1 MTIEMPIGRAAGDAG
16 AVVRVAHSVLSGNG
30 ADLAAARLASASG
43 GRQAQCVSVEL
54 HTMDDDEIDA
64 YLQRSRTNYVNELVT
79 SGMSEAAAAA
89 RADDQQSQAFRD
101 GRAAPGHHVR
111 AVVENDRT
119 IGYVWYGPEADAS
132 DDRWWLWDIWVNGS
146 DRGRGVGGE
155 VLALVEA
162 EVRRLH
168 GTSLGLSVLGSN
180 DRARRLYERSGYEV
194 VTARMRKLL

>member
-1 MTIEMPIGRAAGDAG
+1 MNDAEIG
-16 AVVRVAHSVLSGNG
+16 
-30 ADLAAARLASASG
+30 
-43 GRQAQCVSVEL
+43 
-54 HTMDDDEIDA
+54 A
-64 YLQRSRTNYVNELVT
+64 YFQRSRTEYVTELVA

-89 RADDQQSQAFRD
+89 RADDQQNQAFPD

-111 AVVENDRT
+111 AVVENERT
-119 IGYVWYGPEADAS
+119 IGYVWFGPEADAS

-194 VTARMRKLL
+194 VTARMRKML

>member
-1 MTIEMPIGRAAGDAG
+1 MVGGDCG
-16 AVVRVAHSVLSGNG
+16 DSP
-30 ADLAAARLASASG
+30 AARLACDSV
-43 GRQAQCVSVEL
+43 GRQAQGVSVEL
-54 HTMDDDEIDA
+54 HAINNAEIGA
-64 YLQRSRTNYVNELVT
+64 YLQRSRIDYVNELVA
-79 SGMSEAAAAA
+79 SGLSQAAAAA
-89 RADDQQSQAFRD
+89 RADDQQSQAFPD

-111 AVVENDRT
+111 AVVENERT

-132 DDRWWLWDIWVNGS
+132 DDRWWLWDIWVNES
-146 DRGRGVGGE
+146 DRGRGVGRE

-180 DRARRLYERSGYEV
+180 GRARRLYERSGYEV